1 MILNFKRF
9 AALLFCALVC
19 FVAVSQARE
28 KSVVIGVSA
37 SKPSSATETYIKA
50 IRRSGG
56 IPIIIPITT
65 SEAELK
71 ALLKRIDGIVMTGG
85 EDVEPWRYG
94 EQPIPELGGV
104 YPDRDEFDIKLI
116 QLAAAKKLPIMGICR
131 GLQVMNVAFGGTLY
145 QDIPSQLPQ
154 SKVDH
159 YFGTKRAHKIE
170 IKQESNLHRI
180 LGNEAVVNSVHHQ
193 SVKDLAPGFTVTAVA
208 EDGVVEGIEM
218 KNGKPIFGVQF
229 HPEIFVSAG
238 DDGFLGLFEYFVKAA
253 KR

>member
-1 MILNFKRF
+1 MIMNFKRF
-9 AALLFCALVC
+9 ITFLFCALVC
-19 FVAVSQARE
+19 FATVAQARE

-50 IRRSGG
+50 IRRAGG
-56 IPIIIPITT
+56 TPIIIPITT
-65 SEAELK
+65 NEAELK
-71 ALLKRIDGIVMTGG
+71 AVLKRIDGVVMTGG

-94 EQPIPELGGV
+94 EQPTPELGGV
-104 YPDRDEFDIKLI
+104 YPERDEFDIKLI
-116 QLAAAKKLPIMGICR
+116 QLAAAKRLPIMGICR
-131 GLQVMNVAFGGTLY
+131 GAQVMNVAFGGTLY

-170 IKQESNLHRI
+170 IKQESNLHKI
-180 LGNEAVVNSVHHQ
+180 LGDEAIVNSVHHQ
-193 SVKDLAPGFTVTAVA
+193 SVKKLAPGFIVTAVA

-218 KNGKPIFGVQF
+218 ESGKPIFGIQF
-229 HPEIFVSAG
+229 HPEVFVAAG
-238 DDGFLGLFEYFVKAA
+238 DDDFLGLFEYLVKAA

>member
-9 AALLFCALVC
+9 ATLLFCVIVC
-19 FVAVSQARE
+19 VVSVSQARE

-50 IRRSGG
+50 IRRAGG
-56 IPIIIPITT
+56 TPIIIPITT
-65 SEAELK
+65 REAELK
-71 ALLKRIDGIVMTGG
+71 AILKRIDGVVMTGG

-104 YPDRDEFDIKLI
+104 YPARDEFDIKLI
-116 QLAAAKKLPIMGICR
+116 QMAAAKKLPIMGICR
-131 GLQVMNVAFGGTLY
+131 GVQAMNVAFGGTLY
-145 QDIPSQLPQ
+145 QDIPSQLPN

-170 IKQESNLHRI
+170 IKQESRLHTI
-180 LGNEAVVNSVHHQ
+180 LGDSAIVNSVHHQ
-193 SVKDLAPGFTVTAVA
+193 SVKDIALGFIVTAVA

-218 KNGKPIFGVQF
+218 KSGKPIFGIQF
-229 HPEIFVSAG
+229 HPEVFVAAG
-238 DDGFLGLFEYFVKAA
+238 DNDFLGLFEYFVKAA